1 VEQTA
6 PSSVEQAIR
15 VSSAAERIEMPL
27 LRYFFLVG
35 GALLALLFAADAYLP
50 KSPAIERATATADL
64 SMIRIRSDRKWPER
78 IAFDTT
84 QPTIIP
90 PRTSIAE
97 IRIQKPAHPSDAA
110 SKAPVREA
118 FAQLPATSSQLQPA
132 DPRKAEPRRKRKS
145 VARAYTGQPLLVAQQ
160 PRFGLFGN
168 GIW

>member
-1 VEQTA
+1 
-6 PSSVEQAIR
+6 
-15 VSSAAERIEMPL
+15 MPL
-27 LRYFFLVG
+27 LRYFLLVG

-78 IAFDTT
+78 IVFDTT

-90 PRTSIAE
+90 PKTSIAE
-97 IRIQKPAHPSDAA
+97 LRIQKPAHPSDAA
-110 SKAPVREA
+110 SKAPMREA
-118 FAQLPATSSQLQPA
+118 FAQLPSNANQLQPA
-132 DPRKAEPRRKRKS
+132 DPRKAEPRRKRKL

>member
-1 VEQTA
+1 
-6 PSSVEQAIR
+6 
-15 VSSAAERIEMPL
+15 MPL

-50 KSPAIERATATADL
+50 KSPVIERATATADL

-78 IAFDTT
+78 IVFDTT
-84 QPTIIP
+84 QPAIVPAKATMSELRIRKP
-90 PRTSIAE
+90 TSGG
-97 IRIQKPAHPSDAA
+97 DAA
-110 SKAPVREA
+110 AKVPMREA
-118 FAQLPATSSQLQPA
+118 FAQLPSNANQLQPA

>member
-1 VEQTA
+1 
-6 PSSVEQAIR
+6 
-15 VSSAAERIEMPL
+15 MPL

-78 IAFDTT
+78 IVFDTS
-84 QPTIIP
+84 QPTMAP
-90 PRTSIAE
+90 PKATVSELRIRQPTSGAN
-97 IRIQKPAHPSDAA
+97 AA
-110 SKAPVREA
+110 SKTPTREA
-118 FAQLPATSSQLQPA
+118 FAQLSLNANQPQPA
-132 DPRKAEPRRKRKS
+132 DLRKAEPRRKRRS
-145 VARAYTGQPLLVAQQ
+145 VARAYTGRPLLVAQQ

>member
-1 VEQTA
+1 
-6 PSSVEQAIR
+6 
-15 VSSAAERIEMPL
+15 MPF
-27 LRYFFLVG
+27 LRYFFFVG

-50 KSPAIERATATADL
+50 RSPAIERATATADL

-78 IAFDTT
+78 IVFDTT

-90 PRTSIAE
+90 PKTSIAE
-97 IRIQKPAHPSDAA
+97 LRIQQPAHPSAA
-110 SKAPVREA
+110 ALKVPMREA
-118 FAQLPATSSQLQPA
+118 FAQLPSNANQLQPA

-145 VARAYTGQPLLVAQQ
+145 VARAYMGQPLLVAQQ